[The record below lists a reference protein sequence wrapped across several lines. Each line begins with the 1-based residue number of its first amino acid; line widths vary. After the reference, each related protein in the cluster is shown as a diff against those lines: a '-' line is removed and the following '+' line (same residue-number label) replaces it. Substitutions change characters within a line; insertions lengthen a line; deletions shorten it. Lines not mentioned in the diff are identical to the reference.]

1 MKVGSLIRADRF
13 ASVDFSREFKTAT
26 ASNICYHIRY
36 ESIKMPAC
44 KPGRQAPSE
53 GGLVDS
59 TWLMRHG
66 YSAQLSKF

>member
-1 MKVGSLIRADRF
+1 MNRSKDQLVNP
-13 ASVDFSREFKTAT
+13 VDKLLL
-26 ASNICYHIRY
+26 
-36 ESIKMPAC
+36 
-44 KPGRQAPSE
+44 E